1 MAARIYFEEIFFY
14 KGLKR
19 PKSILSDNLK
29 KVSACKHFM
38 KVKRRNLSPNQ
49 LLPIWIFF

>member
-14 KGLKR
+14 RGLKR

-29 KVSACKHFM
+29 KVSEFKHLM
-38 KVKRRNLSPNQ
+38 KVKRRNISPKQ